1 MNEKNQIMDLKKAL
15 NVGPSKIEIA
25 YECFGDDSAPPVL
38 LIMGLGGQML
48 GWNEGFCMELVNRG
62 LRAIRFDNRDV
73 GLSTH
78 LSNALMPDFKAALA
92 GDTSSATYNLSDMA
106 ADTIGLLD
114 ALGLESAHIVGASM
128 GGFIAQTMAIEYPEH
143 LRSLTSIMATT
154 GDLTVGQPSPEV
166 LRLLFSGPSPKTREE
181 VIEKAVSASR
191 LVGSSGFPLDEY
203 EVRKRTGLAYD
214 RSYDQLG
221 TMRQSIAVLASGDRT
236 TRLRSVRVPT
246 LVIHGEDDRMCD
258 ISGGRATAKAIPG
271 AELEVIEGM
280 GHNLPRELWPRI
292 ASLISNLVQR
302 VEG

>member
-1 MNEKNQIMDLKKAL
+1 MGLKKAL
-15 NVGPSKIEIA
+15 NIGPSRIEIA

-48 GWNEGFCMELVNRG
+48 GWNEGFCMELVNHG
-62 LRAIRFDNRDV
+62 LRVIRFDNRDV

-78 LSNALMPDFKAALA
+78 LSDAIMPDFKAALA
-92 GDTSSATYNLSDMA
+92 GDTSSASYNLSDMA
-106 ADTIGLLD
+106 ADTNGLID

-143 LRSLTSIMATT
+143 VRSLTSIMATT
-154 GDLTVGQPSPEV
+154 GDQSVGQPSPEV
-166 LRLLFSGPSPKTREE
+166 LSLLFSGQSPKTREE
-181 VIEKAVSASR
+181 VLDKAVAASR
-191 LVGSSGFPLDEY
+191 LVGSPGFPLDED
-203 EVRKRTGLAYD
+203 EVRNRTGLAYD
-214 RSYDQLG
+214 RSYDPLG

-236 TRLRSVRVPT
+236 AQLRSIRVPT
-246 LVIHGEDDRMCD
+246 LIIHGKNDRMCD

-302 VEG
+302 VEV